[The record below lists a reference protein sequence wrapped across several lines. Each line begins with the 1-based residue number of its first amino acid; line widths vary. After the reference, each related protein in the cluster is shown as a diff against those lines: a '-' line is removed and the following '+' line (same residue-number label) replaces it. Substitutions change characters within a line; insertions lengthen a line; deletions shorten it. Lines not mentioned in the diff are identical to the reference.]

1 MFNPIGCDAFHPN
14 DVLVLEALADNVAR
28 AVESARLYSDVR
40 RRADQLAFL
49 ADVSR
54 SVTSTLELRQ
64 MMEET
69 ANLVRRR
76 FGYQHVSLFTVHPN
90 RRLIEF
96 EVGSGKRSRGL
107 EGYSI
112 ALDADRGIIPWVAR
126 EGKTV
131 LANDVSQDP
140 RYGPLRCH
148 QETPVRSSPFPSCLG
163 SACSACWTS
172 SPRSANAFTEDD
184 ELMFEAVAGTI
195 AASIR
200 NADLYRSEQWRR
212 QVADSL
218 REVAGLLSRHISVD
232 EALQA
237 LLQELERNLPVDV
250 SVIWLLDQRGL
261 LRSCRARSRGRVH
274 RTALEAAPELQP
286 LLDEMMSKGEAV
298 VRKPGDPLWPSGKAA
313 GYSSEYSSV
322 AVPMRVGDKPIGLI
336 ALAHH
341 ERGRYGHEAS
351 GIVETFA
358 SYAAVSI
365 ENGRLYDAAQE
376 QAYAS
381 AALLQVAQA
390 VSSPSEIQDV
400 LEHVIRSMPI
410 LLGVSSAALYAWDSS
425 RRCYV
430 PRVQYGLD
438 QAIRKQIWEREL
450 AEGEFPL
457 LDEARVQGEPN
468 GCALAA
474 NADARSWTAY
484 RPTRQPGRGLN
495 KGERLLDRN
504 AGRGQERC
512 TRRASRGGGGRRPQ
526 APGAPP

>member
-1 MFNPIGCDAFHPN
+1 MPDVRSDPRYRFLATLPATRSEVAIPLRLDERILGVLDVQSDKAGAFHPN

-40 RRADQLAFL
+40 RRAEQLTFL

-54 SVTSTLELRQ
+54 SVTSTLDLRQ
-64 MMEET
+64 MMGDT
-69 ANLVRRR
+69 AGLVRER

-96 EVGSGKRSRGL
+96 EAGSGKRSAGL
-107 EGYSI
+107 AGYSI
-112 ALDADRGIIPWVAR
+112 PLDDEHGIIPWVAR

-131 LANDVSQDP
+131 LANESA
-140 RYGPLRCH
+140 RSRATGLHRCRRG
-148 QETPVRSSPFPSCLG
+148 TRVRSWPCHSCSG
-163 SACSACWTS
+163 NECWACWTF
-172 SPRSANAFTEDD
+172 SPSERNAFTEDD
-184 ELMFEAVAGTI
+184 RLMFEAVAGTI

-218 REVAGLLSRHISVD
+218 REVAGLLSRHIGVD

-250 SVIWLLDQRGL
+250 SVIWLMDHRGL
-261 LRSCRARSRGRVH
+261 YVAAVHGAEAESIERVL
-274 RTALEAAPELQP
+274 AGAPELQP
-286 LLDEMMSKGEAV
+286 VLDEILSAGQAV
-298 VRKPGDPLWPSGKAA
+298 VRQPGDPMWPSGTAA
-313 GYSSEYSSV
+313 GFGRDFSSV

-336 ALAHH
+336 TLAHH

-365 ENGRLYDAAQE
+365 ENTRLYDAAQE

-390 VSSPSEIQDV
+390 VASPGSIQEV
-400 LEHVIRSMPI
+400 LEAVLRSMPI
-410 LLGVSSAALYAWDSS
+410 LLGVT
-425 RRCYV
+425 
-430 PRVQYGLD
+430 
-438 QAIRKQIWEREL
+438 ERGVL
-450 AEGEFPL
+450 RMGRQPTML
-457 LDEARVQGEPN
+457 
-468 GCALAA
+468 LAA
-474 NADARSWTAY
+474 
-484 RPTRQPGRGLN
+484 
-495 KGERLLDRN
+495 
-504 AGRGQERC
+504 
-512 TRRASRGGGGRRPQ
+512 RRTWIG
-526 APGAPP
+526 